1 MIETNNSLNGTRARK
16 HSRHTRCLNLRTA
29 PRCVHAYRFESP
41 TTNAHKRSCTD
52 LAPLHT
58 AHPLQIRR
66 PSESTIGAPPRRR
79 YQMRDSSDAL
89 AAALDVAAADDQR
102 RTDQRHRLRT
112 SPPPAR
118 APLGAEDEA
127 ATLEEA
133 SVAEAARPP
142 AVVLADGLGADEPGP
157 GTRDG
162 ASGGGSA
169 VAPPHSEEAVPAMAC
184 RGADKLSRPVVT
196 AALVEEDAASTGPVP
211 PPTSLLAP
219 PTASCGCSPG
229 RWTFAPRR
237 ASATCP
243 RGS

>member
-1 MIETNNSLNGTRARK
+1 
-16 HSRHTRCLNLRTA
+16 
-29 PRCVHAYRFESP
+29 
-41 TTNAHKRSCTD
+41 
-52 LAPLHT
+52 
-58 AHPLQIRR
+58 
-66 PSESTIGAPPRRR
+66 
-79 YQMRDSSDAL
+79 MRDSSDAL

-142 AVVLADGLGADEPGP
+142 AVVLADGLGADEPEP
-157 GTRDG
+157 GTSGG

-169 VAPPHSEEAVPAMAC
+169 VAPPQSEEAVPAMAC

-219 PTASCGCSPG
+219 PTASCGCGLSPAALTTMPPLG
-229 RWTFAPRR
+229 PSAPEALPLEAR
-237 ASATCP
+237 ARSGGAP
-243 RGS
+243 SERGSRIRGGGKFRRSRSARWMLDAARRCFSPPTLVPPLGSAREPTC